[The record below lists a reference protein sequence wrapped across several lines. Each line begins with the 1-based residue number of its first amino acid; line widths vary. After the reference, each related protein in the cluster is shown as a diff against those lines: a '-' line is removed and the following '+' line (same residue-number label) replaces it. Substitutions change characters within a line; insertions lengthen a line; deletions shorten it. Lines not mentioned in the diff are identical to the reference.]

1 MKALLAL
8 IFFII
13 SLDCKAWTFTL
24 SVKRPNHSVL
34 IKEDKEIAQYHP
46 NASLHLGVKVTGP
59 FFFFKYGWKVPGT
72 NYNKSDVGNDS
83 YSDARIGIYFGNFY
97 NELFYKSYVG
107 FSSNEQ
113 PVGCTSCYERS
124 SLSSREST
132 YHALYAVNPNFSMRS
147 LVSQGGEKVSQAG
160 SFLIHAFA
168 TRLKIRENGP
178 IIQGDLATRFNDLDD
193 VHMMDLRQGGAGLGF
208 GVLWPFS
215 SVLYMG
221 GAATAGL
228 GVQENDL
235 QFIDGTSR
243 NKHGTGTSYYIR
255 IQLGTH
261 GFKWNWGLKGYI
273 HANLY
278 NIGNDEQVASAN
290 YSIRLYSAYTF

>member
-1 MKALLAL
+1 MKVLLTLLFL
-8 IFFII
+8 IF
-13 SLDCKAWTFTL
+13 SLQAKAWTFTF

-34 IKEDKEIAQYHP
+34 IKENKEIAQYHP

-107 FSSNEQ
+107 FSSNEK
-113 PVGCTSCYERS
+113 PIGCNTCFERS

-132 YHALYAVNPNFSMRS
+132 YHALYALNSNFSMRS
-147 LVSQGGEKVSQAG
+147 LVSQGGEKVSSAA
-160 SFLIHAFA
+160 SFLIHGFA
-168 TRLKIRENGP
+168 TRLKIRENAS
-178 IIQGDLATRFNDLDD
+178 IIQEDLATRFTELRN
-193 VHMMDLRQGGAGLGF
+193 VHAMDLRQGGAGIGF
-208 GVLWPFS
+208 GVLWPFTS
-215 SVLYMG
+215 ALYLG
-221 GAATAGL
+221 GAATVGL
-228 GVQENDL
+228 GIQENDL
-235 QFIDGTSR
+235 QFLDGTIR

-255 IQLGTH
+255 IQAGTH
-261 GFKWNWGLKGYI
+261 GFKWNWGIKGYI

-278 NIGNDEQVASAN
+278 NVGNDQQVASAN
-290 YSIRLYSAYTF
+290 YAIRLYSAYTF